1 MNILQPLNHLGRF
14 KKIILWIVGIV
25 VAYTILG
32 FLILPFT
39 IKLIAVKKLSEIL
52 NRPVAI
58 ESVRLNPYALSLT
71 VNKMQIQEQ
80 KQTADFVA
88 FNTLYANLSSL
99 SIFKLAPV
107 IQELKLDGLFVRAV
121 RIKDNTFN
129 FSDIITPKPPET
141 KPAPPPAAAAPLL
154 KFSLNNIQITNGRA
168 EIQDQVTKKVHT
180 VNNLNFNIPFVS
192 NIGTD
197 VEIFVQP
204 RFAAVFNKTP
214 IDLSGK
220 TRPFHGSQETTLGI
234 NLKGIDLAYYFD
246 YVPIKTN
253 LKVISGALDIN
264 AGVTFTRIKDKPSES
279 YVSGDVIVRDLNIK
293 DTADNQVL
301 KLGLLQTKIAPS
313 SFLAGRVHLEK
324 ILLQGLEAG
333 ITRDKEG
340 KVNIYN
346 LVPAGE
352 PSPSPP
358 PPPAEPAKK
367 SPFTLQ
373 VDDISLKDGRVFI
386 TDLFKT
392 TGAAASAPT
401 DLIKLPALSITG
413 VSLDTV
419 KQEAVVEG
427 IAAEQCAVVVKRM
440 ASGDLNVQAIAP
452 PPSAAAEKP
461 VAAEKAGPPW
471 TATLK
476 KLTLQKF
483 SFQGEHLTA
492 EEDSN
497 LTIDEITLAAG
508 DFSTKPGAKGKIDFS
523 CRVNKAGTIAA
534 KGECGIAPVSA
545 ALAVDV
551 KEINMAGFQPFLAG
565 AMNAQ
570 LASGSFSTSGT
581 INVSPDKENLATR
594 FSGGAAVGNFSLREK
609 NKADELL
616 KWKQLTVSGI
626 DVGTA
631 PLSIS
636 IKDITLEKLFTK
648 IIINPDKT
656 INLALVVKSEP
667 AAASQTPQPVQL
679 LQCSSR
685 LSRRRLRQSPLNR
698 CRLPS
703 A

>member
-1 MNILQPLNHLGRF
+1 MNILQPLDRLGRF

-71 VNKMQIQEQ
+71 INKMQIQEQ

-129 FSDIITPKPPET
+129 FSDIITPKAPET

-154 KFSLNNIQITNGRA
+154 RFSLNNIQVTNGRA

-220 TRPFHGSQETTLGI
+220 IKPFHGSQETTLGI

-253 LKVISGALDIN
+253 LKVVSGALDIN
-264 AGVTFTRIKDKPSES
+264 AGVTFTRFKDKPPES

-313 SFLAGRVHLEK
+313 SFLAGRVHLAK

-340 KVNIYN
+340 KVTIYN

-352 PSPSPP
+352 PSPAPL
-358 PPPAEPAKK
+358 PPAEPAKK

-392 TGAAASAPT
+392 TGAAASAQT
-401 DLIKLPALSITG
+401 ELVKLPALSITG

-427 IAAEQCAVVVKRM
+427 ISAEQCAVAVKRL
-440 ASGDLNVQAIAP
+440 ANGDLNVQAIAP
-452 PPSAAAEKP
+452 PPAANAEKP
-461 VAAEKAGPPW
+461 VAAEKAAPPW

-483 SFQGEHLTA
+483 SFQGEQLTA
-492 EEDSN
+492 
-497 LTIDEITLAAG
+497 AAG
-508 DFSTKPGAKGKIDFS
+508 QQSHHRRDNA
-523 CRVNKAGTIAA
+523 C
-534 KGECGIAPVSA
+534 CG
-545 ALAVDV
+545 
-551 KEINMAGFQPFLAG
+551 
-565 AMNAQ
+565 
-570 LASGSFSTSGT
+570 
-581 INVSPDKENLATR
+581 
-594 FSGGAAVGNFSLREK
+594 
-609 NKADELL
+609 
-616 KWKQLTVSGI
+616 
-626 DVGTA
+626 
-631 PLSIS
+631 
-636 IKDITLEKLFTK
+636 
-648 IIINPDKT
+648 
-656 INLALVVKSEP
+656 
-667 AAASQTPQPVQL
+667 
-679 LQCSSR
+679 
-685 LSRRRLRQSPLNR
+685 
-698 CRLPS
+698 
-703 A
+703 